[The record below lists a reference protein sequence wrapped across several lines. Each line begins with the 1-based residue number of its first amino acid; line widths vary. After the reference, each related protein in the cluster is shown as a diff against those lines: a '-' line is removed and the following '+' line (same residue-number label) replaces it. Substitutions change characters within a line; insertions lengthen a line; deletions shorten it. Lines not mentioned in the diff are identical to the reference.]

1 MYIKSIV
8 IKRRT
13 LGLAALA
20 VLGLCLIGLGWYNS
34 QTKYLSKHVDVPVDK
49 NNSSLQ
55 VSNSN
60 GLKVNSGSVNTANEP
75 KAQQNTNEVTKDSST
90 EKNKKTS
97 EFFVEYRLQREKMR
111 GQRVEILREIIN
123 NQASS
128 ADTRQ
133 KAQDQLLVISSNI
146 NKETEV
152 ENLIRAKGF
161 KDCVVFLQNQ
171 AVTVIVQAE
180 KVSPDEA
187 TKISDLVSRS
197 TGISLQNVV
206 TIPKP

>member
-20 VLGLCLIGLGWYNS
+20 VLGLSLIGLGWYNS
-34 QTKYLSKHVDVPVDK
+34 QDKYLSKQVNNPAVEE
-49 NNSSLQ
+49 NNSTLQ
-55 VSNSN
+55 VNNPSAKDPSSVSTSNEQ
-60 GLKVNSGSVNTANEP
+60 V
-75 KAQQNTNEVTKDSST
+75 QQNTSEITKESST

-111 GQRVEILREIIN
+111 GQRVELLREIIN
-123 NQASS
+123 NQSSS
-128 ADTRQ
+128 ADSRQ

-171 AVTVIVQAE
+171 SVTVIVQAE
-180 KVSPDEA
+180 KISQDEA
-187 TKISDLVSRS
+187 TKISDIVTRS
-197 TGISLQNVV
+197 TGIALQNVV
-206 TIPKP
+206 IIAKP